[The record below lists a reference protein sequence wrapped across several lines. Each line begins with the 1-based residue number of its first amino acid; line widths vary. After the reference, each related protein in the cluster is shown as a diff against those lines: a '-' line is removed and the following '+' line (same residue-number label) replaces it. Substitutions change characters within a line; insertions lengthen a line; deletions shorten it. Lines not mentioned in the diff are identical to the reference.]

1 MKYEINFPLKNKS
14 EKISLKQSGQISNVI
29 INTCS
34 IHVKYKVIIISV
46 RICQKI
52 NNYKSDWFTNTPQN
66 KYNVYK
72 LNSAIDKLHQS
83 YQWSI

>member
-34 IHVKYKVIIISV
+34 IHVKYKVIIIFF
-46 RICQKI
+46 RK
-52 NNYKSDWFTNTPQN
+52 NLPQN
-66 KYNVYK
+66 
-72 LNSAIDKLHQS
+72 Q
-83 YQWSI
+83 